1 MKKLIIFVL
10 TLTIFVSCLPAYAVD
25 YSTNS
30 KSTVKDG
37 NKGIYSYKNLRGSY
51 DIYYIIDFDA
61 GYVYNFTDGNGSESC
76 DRVKIDS
83 GDLNSVVIITY
94 HDGPDIWSYGL
105 HFKWVNQPDHLILQD
120 NDGFE
125 YDFYTTDLDKALD
138 VVKTK
143 TIYDY

>member
-1 MKKLIIFVL
+1 MKKLIISIL
-10 TLTIFVSCLPAYAVD
+10 TLAMVVSYLSAYAVD

-37 NKGIYSYKNLRGSY
+37 NKGIYSYKNLSGSY
-51 DIYYIIDFDA
+51 DIYYIIDFDS
-61 GYVYNFTDGNGSESC
+61 GYVYNFTDGNGSETC
-76 DRVKIDS
+76 DRVKIVS

-94 HDGPDIWSYGL
+94 HDGSDVWSYGL
-105 HFKWVNQPDHLILQD
+105 HFKWVNQPDHLVLQD

-125 YDFYTTDLDKALD
+125 YDFYTTDLDDAISIL
-138 VVKTK
+138 KTK

>member
-1 MKKLIIFVL
+1 MKKLIAVVL
-10 TLTIFVSCLPAYAVD
+10 LMLLATSSVIAYAVD

-30 KSTVKDG
+30 SATVKDG
-37 NKGIYSYKNLRGSY
+37 NKGIYAYKNLKGSY
-51 DIYYIIDFDA
+51 DIYYIIDFDS
-61 GYVYNFTDGNGSESC
+61 GYVYYFTNGNGSESC
-76 DRVKIDS
+76 DRVKIVS

-94 HDGPDIWSYGL
+94 HDGSDVWSYGL

-125 YDFYTTDLDKALD
+125 YDFYTTNLEKALNIM
-138 VVKTK
+138 KTK